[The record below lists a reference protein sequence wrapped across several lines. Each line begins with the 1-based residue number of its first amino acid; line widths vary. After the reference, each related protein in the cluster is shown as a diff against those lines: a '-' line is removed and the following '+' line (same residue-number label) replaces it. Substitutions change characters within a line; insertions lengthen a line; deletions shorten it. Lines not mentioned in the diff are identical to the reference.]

1 MRSGCKAA
9 TLIIILTFSILTYF
23 GPFSPSAKF
32 AAAQSDTSDTDT
44 QKRIDERLSLAADKL
59 RKVEGEKV
67 PLQYIVVLKDSNAQA
82 SSVRA
87 LADEARVNGTTVRHV
102 YEHALKG
109 FAIKIS
115 NERALQALLK
125 NPRVDYIQPDLRV
138 KGFAQSLP
146 TGVDRVDGDLSTAKS
161 GDGGG
166 GAVNVDIAIV
176 DTGIDLNHPDLNIY
190 KQTSFVSGTS
200 NGNDDGGHGTLVA
213 GVIAAKDDSQGV
225 VGLAPGGRLW
235 AVKVLDS
242 SGQGFDSDIIA
253 GIDYITAN
261 AGEIDVANLS
271 WGGDGPDEA
280 LHTAIKNSVAAGVTY
295 VAAAGNDD
303 RDAGGTVPANF
314 PEVITVSAIV
324 DTDGKCGGKSSTST
338 SAGKDDS
345 FASFSNYGSVVDLAA
360 PGVLVKTTSMGSS
373 YGTFSGTSA
382 SAPHVTGAAA
392 LYKSEH
398 QGASP
403 SEVRNALINSGS
415 SPSTV
420 CDGKGH
426 GYFTGDPDSI
436 REPLLYVGNPT
447 NTVTDATPPTVTAN
461 SPVGGASNVATSSQ
475 ITATFSEA
483 VQASTVSTSTFIL
496 KNSAGSSIPGT
507 VSLTGTDNPKA
518 TFTPSSSL
526 AFSTSYTATISNV
539 KDLAGNTMSPSKSW
553 SFNTGA
559 DPSAPPSTPPPSSS
573 CSNNL
578 HINKATSSGSK
589 GSSGPSKAIDNK
601 FSTKWISKSISKPW
615 IRADLGTS
623 KTICSVGIAWADGT
637 SRQYSFVIS
646 GSADGSVYINVYS
659 GKSKGTTKATETYSF
674 ADSAARYV
682 KVTISKGVS
691 GSSKISAQISELDIF
706 GKAGSS
712 SISGQSDVFSSSSDS
727 GTVIEGQTPSGESI
741 KNSGPDNNS
750 VNDNSVND
758 NSVSANNND
767 SPPSARDDR
776 IRTEQNKPAVI
787 AVLANDKDADG
798 DKIKIISVS
807 SPKNGGTVMIN
818 ENDTIT
824 FVPERNFVGVD
835 TFSYV
840 IADSEGKT
848 DQGKV
853 SAYVREVTDEKQ
865 PEIPRQPSSTK
876 GLSMNPQASEQEQ
889 QKQILDTTAQKIKVK
904 VLIERPDEMEI
915 AAFGLPHGAIVA
927 NNSTVNDNMQPN

>member
-1 MRSGCKAA
+1 MMSSGCKAA

-23 GPFSPSAKF
+23 GPFSPGAKF
-32 AAAQSDTSDTDT
+32 AAAQSETSDTDT

-87 LADEARVNGTTVRHV
+87 LADETRVNGTTVLHV
-102 YEHALKG
+102 YKHALKG

-115 NERALQALLK
+115 NERALQTLLK

-200 NGNDDGGHGTLVA
+200 NGDDDDGHGTLVA

-235 AVKVLDS
+235 AVKVLDNN
-242 SGQGFDSDIIA
+242 GQGFDSDIIA

-295 VAAAGNDD
+295 VAAAGNEN

-338 SAGKDDS
+338 SAGKDDT

-398 QGASP
+398 PGASP

-415 SPSTV
+415 TPSTV

-447 NTVTDATPPTVTAN
+447 NTVTDATPPTVTATT
-461 SPVGGASNVATSSQ
+461 PLAGASNVATSSQ
-475 ITATFSEA
+475 ITATFSE
-483 VQASTVSTSTFIL
+483 
-496 KNSAGSSIPGT
+496 
-507 VSLTGTDNPKA
+507 
-518 TFTPSSSL
+518 
-526 AFSTSYTATISNV
+526 
-539 KDLAGNTMSPSKSW
+539 
-553 SFNTGA
+553 
-559 DPSAPPSTPPPSSS
+559 
-573 CSNNL
+573 
-578 HINKATSSGSK
+578 
-589 GSSGPSKAIDNK
+589 
-601 FSTKWISKSISKPW
+601 
-615 IRADLGTS
+615 R
-623 KTICSVGIAWADGT
+623 
-637 SRQYSFVIS
+637 
-646 GSADGSVYINVYS
+646 INVILRM
-659 GKSKGTTKATETYSF
+659 GAAGTTCYW
-674 ADSAARYV
+674 
-682 KVTISKGVS
+682 
-691 GSSKISAQISELDIF
+691 
-706 GKAGSS
+706 
-712 SISGQSDVFSSSSDS
+712 
-727 GTVIEGQTPSGESI
+727 
-741 KNSGPDNNS
+741 
-750 VNDNSVND
+750 
-758 NSVSANNND
+758 
-767 SPPSARDDR
+767 
-776 IRTEQNKPAVI
+776 
-787 AVLANDKDADG
+787 
-798 DKIKIISVS
+798 
-807 SPKNGGTVMIN
+807 
-818 ENDTIT
+818 
-824 FVPERNFVGVD
+824 
-835 TFSYV
+835 
-840 IADSEGKT
+840 
-848 DQGKV
+848 
-853 SAYVREVTDEKQ
+853 
-865 PEIPRQPSSTK
+865 
-876 GLSMNPQASEQEQ
+876 
-889 QKQILDTTAQKIKVK
+889 
-904 VLIERPDEMEI
+904 
-915 AAFGLPHGAIVA
+915 
-927 NNSTVNDNMQPN
+927 

>member
-1 MRSGCKAA
+1 M
-9 TLIIILTFSILTYF
+9 
-23 GPFSPSAKF
+23 
-32 AAAQSDTSDTDT
+32 
-44 QKRIDERLSLAADKL
+44 
-59 RKVEGEKV
+59 
-67 PLQYIVVLKDSNAQA
+67 
-82 SSVRA
+82 RA
-87 LADEARVNGTTVRHV
+87 LADETRVNGTTVRHV

-115 NERALQALLK
+115 NDRSLQTLLK
-125 NPRVDYIQPDLRV
+125 NPRVDYIQPDLKV
-138 KGFAQSLP
+138 KGFAQSVP

-166 GAVNVDIAIV
+166 SVNVDIAV
-176 DTGIDLNHPDLNIY
+176 ADTGIDLNHSDLNIY

-200 NGNDDGGHGTLVA
+200 NGNDDDGHGTLVA
-213 GVIAAKDDSQGV
+213 GVVVAKDDSQGV

-242 SGQGFDSDIIA
+242 NGAGFDSDIIV

-261 AGEIDVANLS
+261 AGEIDAANLS

-295 VAAAGNDD
+295 VAAAGNEQ
-303 RDAGGTVPANF
+303 RDAAGVVPATF

-324 DTDGKCGGKSSTST
+324 DSDGKCGGKSSTST
-338 SAGKDDS
+338 SAGKDDT

-398 QGASP
+398 PGASP

-415 SPSTV
+415 TPSTI

-447 NTVTDATPPTVTAN
+447 NTVTDATPPTVTATT
-461 SPVGGASNVATSSQ
+461 PLAGASNVATSSQ

-483 VQASTVSTSTFIL
+483 VQTSTVTSSTFIV
-496 KNSAGSSIPGT
+496 KNSAGSSIAGT

-518 TFTPSSSL
+518 TFTPSSL

-539 KDLAGNTMSPSKSW
+539 KDLAGNTMSPAKSW
-553 SFNTGA
+553 SFSTPA

-578 HINKATSSGSK
+578 HINKATSSGS
-589 GSSGPSKAIDNK
+589 SGPSKAIDNRL
-601 FSTKWISKSISKPW
+601 STKWISTSISKPW
-615 IRADLGTS
+615 IRADLGTF
-623 KTICSVGIAWADGT
+623 KTICSVGIAWADGS

-646 GSADGSVYINVYS
+646 GSTDGSAYTNLYS
-659 GKSKGTTKATETYSF
+659 GKSKGNTKAMETYGF
-674 ADSAARYV
+674 ADSSARYV
-682 KVTISKGVS
+682 KMTITKGVS
-691 GSSKISAQISELDIF
+691 GSSKITAQISELEIF

-712 SISGQSDVFSSSSDS
+712 SISGQSVGSSSSSDS
-727 GTVIEGQTPSGESI
+727 GTITEGQNPNEAIS
-741 KNSGPDNNS
+741 NSGADNNS
-750 VNDNSVND
+750 VN
-758 NSVSANNND
+758 NN
-767 SPPSARDDR
+767 SPPSAKDDR
-776 IRTEQNKPAVI
+776 IRTEENKPALFT
-787 AVLANDKDADG
+787 VLDNDKDADG
-798 DKIKIISVS
+798 DKIKIISVT
-807 SPKNGGTVMIN
+807 SPKNGGTAKIN

-824 FVPERNFVGVD
+824 FEPERDFVGVD

-840 IADSEGKT
+840 IADSEGNT
-848 DQGKV
+848 DEGKV
-853 SAYVREVTDEKQ
+853 SADVRGVIGGKQ
-865 PEIPRQPSSTK
+865 PDRPREPSSSK
-876 GLSMNPQASEQEQ
+876 ALNINPSVSEQE
-889 QKQILDTTAQKIKVK
+889 QKQILDTTAQKIKDK
-904 VLIERPDEMEI
+904 VPNDRHDEMEI
-915 AAFGLPHGAIVA
+915 ATLRLPQGAVVA
-927 NNSTVNDNMQPN
+927 NNSSINENNMQPN

>member
-1 MRSGCKAA
+1 MRPGCKAVS
-9 TLIIILTFSILTYF
+9 LIIILMFSIHTYF
-23 GPFSPSAKF
+23 GPFSPGAKF
-32 AAAQSDTSDTDT
+32 AAAQSETSDT

-67 PLQYIVVLKDSNAQA
+67 PLQYIVVLKDTNAQGGN
-82 SSVRA
+82 VRD
-87 LADEARVNGTTVRHV
+87 LANEARVNGTTVRHV

-115 NERALQALLK
+115 NERALQTLLK
-125 NPRVDYIQPDLRV
+125 NPRVDYIQPDLKV
-138 KGFAQSLP
+138 KGFAQSVP

-161 GDGGG
+161 GDGG

-200 NGNDDGGHGTLVA
+200 NGNDDDGHGTLVA
-213 GVIAAKDDSQGV
+213 GVVAAKDDSQGV

-242 SGQGFDSDIIA
+242 NGAGFDSDIIA

-295 VAAAGNDD
+295 VAAAGNEQ
-303 RDAGGTVPANF
+303 RDAAGVVPATF
-314 PEVITVSAIV
+314 PEVITVSALV
-324 DTDGKCGGKSSTST
+324 DSDGKCGGKSSTST
-338 SAGKDDS
+338 SAGKDDT

-398 QGASP
+398 PGASP

-415 SPSTV
+415 TPSTI

-426 GYFTGDPDSI
+426 GYFAGDPDSI

-447 NTVTDATPPTVTAN
+447 NTVTDATPPTVTATT
-461 SPVGGASNVATSSQ
+461 PIAGASNIATSSQ

-483 VQASTVSTSTFIL
+483 VQASTVTSSTFIV
-496 KNSAGSSIPGT
+496 KNSAGSSMAGT
-507 VSLTGTDNPKA
+507 VSITGTDNPKA

-526 AFSTSYTATISNV
+526 AFSKSYTATISNV
-539 KDLAGNTMSPSKSW
+539 KDLAGNTMTPAKSW
-553 SFNTGA
+553 SFNTAA
-559 DPSAPPSTPPPSSS
+559 DPSAPPPSTPPPSSS

-601 FSTKWISKSISKPW
+601 LSTKWISTSISKPW

-623 KTICSVGIAWADGT
+623 KIICSVGIAWADGS

-646 GSADGSVYINVYS
+646 GSTDGSVYTNVYS

-674 ADSAARYV
+674 ADSSARYV
-682 KVTISKGVS
+682 KVTITKGVS
-691 GSSKISAQISELDIF
+691 GSSKITAQISELDIF

-712 SISGQSDVFSSSSDS
+712 SISGQSVGSSSSDS
-727 GTVIEGQTPSGESI
+727 GTITEGQNPSESI
-741 KNSGPDNNS
+741 KNSGADNNS
-750 VNDNSVND
+750 VN
-758 NSVSANNND
+758 NN
-767 SPPSARDDR
+767 SPPSARDDI
-776 IRTEQNKPAVI
+776 IRTEQNKPVVV
-787 AVLANDKDADG
+787 AVLDNDKDADG

-824 FVPERNFVGVD
+824 FVPGRDFVGVD

-840 IADSEGKT
+840 IADSEGNT
-848 DQGKV
+848 DEGKV
-853 SAYVREVTDEKQ
+853 SADVRGVTDEKQ
-865 PEIPRQPSSTK
+865 QDMPRQPSSK
-876 GLSMNPQASEQEQ
+876 ALDINPSVSEQDQE
-889 QKQILDTTAQKIKVK
+889 QKQISDTTAQKIKDK
-904 VLIERPDEMEI
+904 VPNDRRDEMEI
-915 AAFGLPHGAIVA
+915 AALRFPQGAVVA
-927 NNSTVNDNMQPN
+927 NNSSINDNMQPN